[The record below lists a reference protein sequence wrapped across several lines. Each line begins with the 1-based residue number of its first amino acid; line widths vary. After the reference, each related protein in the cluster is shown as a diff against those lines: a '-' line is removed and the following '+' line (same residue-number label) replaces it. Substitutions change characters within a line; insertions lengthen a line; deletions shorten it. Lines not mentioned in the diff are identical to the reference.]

1 MVHTTST
8 VNNKNAVS
16 PLVPPRNALKLLAR
30 PELESRLAA
39 GLEGKVVLI
48 QAPAGYGKTELMAK
62 LFRTAERRGRQALWF
77 SLASEDAAEDIEQ
90 RIAAS
95 LGADAS
101 KPGWLVAFCRVEP
114 AITEFYFD
122 DAERMQDPA
131 RLSWLLERLPDNVR
145 IVIAGRRVPELP
157 LSRLRMR
164 GLLAELT
171 ARHLQ
176 FSRGEIRQLLGAWLA
191 HDELEH
197 MHEALGGWPALNRL
211 ALIELEQG
219 VKGLERTALIEGQ
232 SRIYREFLHEEVF
245 PYLDPMELR
254 VLKAVEGIDEFTLK
268 IASALADLPYDYG
281 TLRKIERL
289 SPLIETEE
297 QNAGWLRLSP
307 VAASAL
313 EMLHAGESDKARKE
327 RHIYAARLFAENGN
341 LAKSVLHA
349 SIAGEYDLAVKTIEQ
364 AGGVELFLRAGYTV
378 LRGIIRAVPHA
389 IVLKTPSLR
398 LCRAVMLAKTGQIG
412 EARAVLDALLEDT
425 RTGHIPASEQWVG
438 MLRHIDSL
446 SEVYEDRAMDLAGIT
461 WLREEADGDRKE
473 NTWRLGWIYNHL
485 TICYTRMG
493 ELDAASATA
502 ERGLALYQEERSAY
516 PQAFML
522 IHLGF
527 VNMLAN
533 NLQTALDHLDQA
545 FKIIHAQYWNDAN
558 LLAIANVP
566 LAGIRYRQ
574 GRVKEAGDLM
584 QRDVPIMEKGE
595 GWVDFYVEAYSVLSR
610 ARMAESGLFAAQEVL
625 ESGVQLAQARNLPRL
640 RQVLSI
646 LRLELQTFAGAL
658 DAAEMTIQ
666 NWPSI
671 SNPEDWPTHREWW
684 DATLATSRLRL
695 RQGEV
700 AEARA
705 HLEPLAKTVR
715 DAGRAEHMIRTNHLL
730 AEAYTNEG
738 NDDAAVAA
746 LSEAAALAL
755 PSGQIQY
762 YRDEGR
768 VFAEAMRKLVRRVGL
783 SRMGNTTS
791 QYLAAVVVPEVR
803 RIPNGGLL
811 SRREAEVLSLLA
823 EGLPNKAIARRL
835 NIGEPTVK
843 FHLKNLFAKL
853 GVSRRS
859 LAVSVARQSGLL
871 AQDPPSGA
879 YSASM

>member
-1 MVHTTST
+1 MTIKTGIVST
-8 VNNKNAVS
+8 GQPDS
-16 PLVPPRNALKLLAR
+16 RPMPPRNALKLLAR
-30 PELESRLAA
+30 AELESRLAA
-39 GLEGKVVLI
+39 GLEGQVVLI

-62 LFRTAERRGRQALWF
+62 LFRTAERRGRRALWF
-77 SLASEDAAEDIEQ
+77 SLATEDAADDVEQ
-90 RIAAS
+90 RLAAS
-95 LGADAS
+95 LGADAA
-101 KPGWLVAFCRVEP
+101 KPGWLDAFCRSTA
-114 AITEFYFD
+114 AIIELYFD
-122 DAERMQDPA
+122 DAGRMQDPA
-131 RLSWLLERLPDNVR
+131 HLAWLLDRLPDNVR
-145 IVIAGRRVPELP
+145 IAIAGRRVPELP

-176 FSRGEIRQLLGAWLA
+176 FSRGEVRQLLGPWLT
-191 HDELEH
+191 
-197 MHEALGGWPALNRL
+197 HEEIERVHETLGGWPALNRL
-211 ALIELEQG
+211 ALIELERG
-219 VKGLERTALIEGQ
+219 VKGLERTALIAGQ
-232 SRIYREFLHEEVF
+232 SRVYREFLHEEVF
-245 PYLDPMELR
+245 PYLDAMELR

-268 IASALADLPYDYG
+268 IAAALADLPYDYG

-313 EMLHAGESDKARKE
+313 EVLHTGESDRARKE
-327 RHIYAARLFAENGN
+327 RHIRAARLFAENGN

-349 SIAGEYDLAVKTIEQ
+349 SIAGEYDLAVRTIEQ

-389 IVLKTPSLR
+389 VVLKTPSLR
-398 LCRAVMLAKTGQIG
+398 LCRAVMLAKTGRIG

-425 RTGHIPASEQWVG
+425 RMGHIPASEQWVG

-461 WLREEADGDRKE
+461 WLREEADGERRE

-502 ERGLALYQEERSAY
+502 ERGLALYQEERSTY

-533 NLQTALDHLDQA
+533 NLHTALDYLDQA

-566 LAGIRYRQ
+566 LAGVRYRQ
-574 GRVKEAGDLM
+574 GRVKEAGELM
-584 QRDVPIMEKGE
+584 QRDVPIMENGE

-625 ESGVQLAQARNLPRL
+625 ESGVQLAHARNLPRL

-666 NWPSI
+666 SWPSI
-671 SNPEDWPTHREWW
+671 SNPADWPTHREWW
-684 DATLATSRLRL
+684 DATIAISRLRL
-695 RQGEV
+695 RQGEH
-700 AEARA
+700 AEAA
-705 HLEPLAKTVR
+705 ALLEALAATVR
-715 DAGRAEHMIRTNHLL
+715 GAGRAEHLLRTDLLL
-730 AEAYTNEG
+730 AEAYAQAG
-738 NDDAAVAA
+738 KDDAAVAA

-755 PSGQIQY
+755 ASGQIQY

-768 VFAEAMRKLVRRVGL
+768 AFAETMRKLVRRVGL

-879 YSASM
+879 YVASM

>member
-1 MVHTTST
+1 MNTKHSD
-8 VNNKNAVS
+8 S
-16 PLVPPRNALKLLAR
+16 PPVPPRNALKLLAR
-30 PELESRLAA
+30 TELESRLAS
-39 GLEGKVVLI
+39 GLEGQVVLI
-48 QAPAGYGKTELMAK
+48 QAPAGYGKTELMAR
-62 LFRTAERRGRQALWF
+62 LFHTSERRGRQALWF
-77 SLASEDAAEDIEQ
+77 SLASEDRAEAVER

-95 LGADAS
+95 LGADAAE
-101 KPGWLVAFCRVEP
+101 PDWLDAFCRTQNGL
-114 AITEFYFD
+114 IEFYFD
-122 DAERMQDPA
+122 DAERMRDPSL
-131 RLSWLLERLPDNVR
+131 LSWLLDRLPDRVR
-145 IVIAGRRVPELP
+145 IVIAGRRVPDLP

-176 FSRGEIRQLLGAWLA
+176 FSRGEIRQLLGAWLTQ
-191 HDELEH
+191 DELERLR
-197 MHEALGGWPALNRL
+197 ETLGGWPALNRL

-219 VKGLERTALIEGQ
+219 AKGLERTALIEGQ
-232 SRIYREFLHEEVF
+232 SRVYREFLHEEIF
-245 PYLDPMELR
+245 RYLDDMELS

-268 IASALADLPYDYG
+268 IASALAGLPYDYG

-297 QNAGWLRLSP
+297 QNAGWFRLSP
-307 VAASAL
+307 VVASAL
-313 EMLHAGESDKARKE
+313 ETLHAGESNEARKE
-327 RHIYAARLFAENGN
+327 RHIHAARLFAENGN

-349 SIAGEYDLAVKTIEQ
+349 SIAGEYDLAVRIIEQ

-389 IVLKTPSLR
+389 VVLKTPSLR
-398 LCRAVMLAKTGQIG
+398 LCRAVMLAKTGQIR

-425 RTGHIPASEQWVG
+425 RTGQIPASEQWVG

-461 WLREEADGDRKE
+461 WLREEADGERKE

-493 ELDAASATA
+493 ELDEASATA
-502 ERGLALYQEERSAY
+502 ERGLALYQEERSTY

-533 NLQTALDHLDQA
+533 NLQTALGYLDEA

-574 GRVKEAGDLM
+574 GRVKEAGALM
-584 QRDVPIMEKGE
+584 QRDVPIMENGE
-595 GWVDFYVEAYSVLSR
+595 GWVDFYVEAYAVL
-610 ARMAESGLFAAQEVL
+610 ARTRLADSGLFAAQEVL
-625 ESGVQLAQARNLPRL
+625 ESGAQLAHSRDLPRL
-640 RQVLSI
+640 RQSLSVL
-646 LRLELQTFAGAL
+646 RVELQTFAGAFE
-658 DAAEMTIQ
+658 AAEMTTQ
-666 NWPSI
+666 NWPSLG
-671 SNPEDWPTHREWW
+671 NAADWPTHREWW
-684 DATLATSRLRL
+684 DATLAISRLRL
-695 RQGEV
+695 RQG
-700 AEARA
+700 APSEAFA
-705 HLEPLAKTVR
+705 LLEPLAEAVR
-715 DAGRAEHMIRTNHLL
+715 KAGRAEHLIRIDLLL
-730 AEAYTNEG
+730 AEAHAHAG
-738 NDDAAVAA
+738 DDDAAVAA

-755 PSGQIQY
+755 PSGQIQH

-768 VFAEAMRKLVRRVGL
+768 AFAETMRKLVRRVGL
-783 SRMGNTTS
+783 SRLGTTTS
-791 QYLAAVVVPEVR
+791 QYLAAVVVPEAR

-835 NIGEPTVK
+835 NVGEPTVK